1 MNYLDFIPTELF
13 VEVILEV
20 SEFDILNID
29 LALRLNENV
38 YAHYLLKR
46 LGNIGY
52 QQVIYLVGKYG
63 HNHQQIFLRIFFKQE
78 HNQIPVY
85 HGNTII
91 SYIPRHIS
99 NLEQL
104 YIDASLD
111 YTSQI
116 FNSKIFD
123 RFNYA
128 IFSDG
133 TGVFS
138 IRKRNKIDGTF
149 SWIMYFGAMPAEH
162 FSHIKVSLEH
172 TLILNGDMLIENIF
186 HSSRDDMLLISRGRN
201 INTLLHTKLM
211 IYLWLLTDYPVDI
224 NSDINTKIRSGIVK
238 PKLQESDGQY
248 IYCSDIETFNILE
261 NLSTYTK
268 AQLIEQI
275 RININRVI

>member
-1 MNYLDFIPTELF
+1 MNYLDFIPSELF

-52 QQVIYLVGKYG
+52 QQVTYLVGKYG
-63 HNHQQIFLRIFFKQE
+63 HNYQQIFLRIFFKQE

-91 SYIPRHIS
+91 SYVPRHIS
-99 NLEQL
+99 NLEQS

-128 IFSDG
+128 IFNDG
-133 TGVFS
+133 TSVFS

-149 SWIMYFGAMPAEH
+149 SWIMYADRSTDH
-162 FSHIKVSLEH
+162 FRNIKVSFEH
-172 TLILNGDMLIENIF
+172 TLILNGDVLTENIF
-186 HSSRDDMLLISRGRN
+186 HSSRDDARVISRGRN
-201 INTLLHTKLM
+201 INTLPGEILM

-238 PKLQESDGQY
+238 LILEGLT

-268 AQLIEQI
+268 AQLIEHI